1 MSPAHACCCATP
13 GGPASCDEVACE
25 DWLACYRVQLSNFR
39 KLHLMAR
46 YAGTGANAAFN
57 AAGQGIAPG
66 TPLWWAW
73 SDVDWDIDG
82 EIDWLGR
89 DSFEVRTEVETF
101 PSGTWCESLDGP
113 CTSISGLSVENR
125 WGTGGLPTYS
135 TEFSQCLWNCSP
147 LAAASLT
154 GWATRRVEVLV
165 DHRLGSATAPLC
177 STFTQTDTVELS
189 MPVWIAANCIE
200 QFPPLGSPTTC
211 HTGGPWLD
219 VRFGWFY
226 RDGYKPSPWEGCT
239 VSTDSDAWIDYPA
252 ISGGSCSFTTG
263 TNGNVLNLD
272 GPSIDGFRGPPNVS
286 VSRPRSIDWLVP
298 LDGAAAFPADV
309 AYASNS
315 CRSWGGNYNGTPPT
329 SVPASVSA
337 MLSAYPSDWNSY
349 QANVWGQAF
358 AWNTPTLSISACP

>member
-25 DWLACYRVQLSNFR
+25 DWLPCYRVQLSNFR

-177 STFTQTDTVELS
+177 STFTQTNTVELS
-189 MPVWIAANCIE
+189 MPVWIAALCAGGGQCN
-200 QFPPLGSPTTC
+200 G
-211 HTGGPWLD
+211 GGPYFK
-219 VRFGWFY
+219 VRFGWFF
-226 RDGYKPSPWEGCT
+226 RDGHQPSYPWPGCT
-239 VSTDSDAWIDYPA
+239 VSTDSAAWIDFPA
-252 ISGGSCSFTTG
+252 VSGGSCSFTTG
-263 TNGNVLNLD
+263 TNGNVQNLD
-272 GPSIDGFRGPPNVS
+272 GPSIDGFRGPPTVS
-286 VSRPRSIDWLVP
+286 VARPRSIDFLVP

-337 MLSAYPSDWNSY
+337 MQSAYPSDWNSY

-358 AWNTPTLSISACP
+358 AWNTPTLSVGPCV